1 MLGVLLWEYDG
12 VTLFLFTATV
22 ACTLHLCCAPGG
34 CYRNSRVKDKQNSRP
49 IVLAFDIFYPNRQKE
64 LSKYCS
70 LNLCGCQEIG
80 TLAE

>member
-1 MLGVLLWEYDG
+1 MIL
-12 VTLFLFTATV
+12 LFLFTATA

-34 CYRNSRVKDKQNSRP
+34 CYHSSRVKDKQTSSP
-49 IVLAFDIFYPNRQKE
+49 IVLALNIFYPDCQKD
-64 LSKYCS
+64 LSKYSS